1 MCRLELIREENTQG
15 NYFNSTQDLYM
26 NFSSARLY
34 FYQEIQQPDEQIDL
48 AKAALYIAQEEYP
61 DLDTAEYLNALDT
74 MAGEV
79 QECLPASPYPLRIIQ
94 TLNEYLYTDLG
105 FAGNQTDYYD
115 PCNSF
120 FNDVIDRR
128 MGIPITLALVYL
140 EISRRIDFPMVGVG
154 MPGHFLIR
162 PDIPDMEIFVDA
174 FNGGEVMFAE
184 DCENRL
190 SQMFQQPVSLRPEFL
205 APVSNRQLLA
215 RMLTNL
221 KYIYLKQQNLA
232 KSLAAVERIL
242 FLFPGMI
249 LEVRDSASAD
259 LSVRGLLYY
268 QLGEYHQA
276 ADDLQ
281 SYLVKV
287 PHAEDAVV
295 IRQLLAEM
303 GKD

>member
-1 MCRLELIREENTQG
+1 MH
-15 NYFNSTQDLYM
+15 
-26 NFSSARLY
+26 FSSARLY
-34 FYQEIQQPDEQIDL
+34 FYQEIQQPDEHIDL

-61 DLDTAEYLNALDT
+61 DLDITEYLNALDT
-74 MAGEV
+74 MAAEV
-79 QECLPASPYPLRIIQ
+79 QERLPDSPYPLRIIQ
-94 TLNEYLYTDLG
+94 TLNQYLFVDLG

-120 FNDVIDRR
+120 LNDVIDRR

-140 EISRRIDFPMVGVG
+140 EIARRIDFPMVGVG

-184 DCENRL
+184 DCENHL
-190 SQMFQQPVSLRPEFL
+190 SQMFQQPVNLRSEFL
-205 APVSNRQLLA
+205 APVNNRQFLA

-232 KSLAAVERIL
+232 KTLAVVERIVR
-242 FLFPGMI
+242 LFPEMI
-249 LEVRDSASAD
+249 LEVRD
-259 LSVRGLLYY
+259 RGLLYY
-268 QLGEYHQA
+268 QLGQYPQA

-281 SYLVKV
+281 SYLDKV
-287 PHAEDAVV
+287 PNAEDAV
-295 IRQLLAEM
+295 IIQQLLAEM
-303 GKD
+303 ENQ